1 MENKTTLHPIHPT
14 LQFEAKQAIRFLDN
28 LLKVRTPSVNCGS
41 IRLSSGEAAAL
52 EGWLDDDD
60 CE

>member
-14 LQFEAKQAIRFLDN
+14 LQFEAKPAIRF
-28 LLKVRTPSVNCGS
+28 
-41 IRLSSGEAAAL
+41 SSGEATAL
-52 EGWLDDDD
+52 EDWLDDDD